1 MRIGKDEKTTY
12 PGTPVGRIVEECV
25 VLVVCVVVARVVAA
39 CALAMKESRKADMS
53 FIATMT
59 TSCRSSS
66 WRVS

>member
-1 MRIGKDEKTTY
+1 M
-12 PGTPVGRIVEECV
+12 GRIVEECV